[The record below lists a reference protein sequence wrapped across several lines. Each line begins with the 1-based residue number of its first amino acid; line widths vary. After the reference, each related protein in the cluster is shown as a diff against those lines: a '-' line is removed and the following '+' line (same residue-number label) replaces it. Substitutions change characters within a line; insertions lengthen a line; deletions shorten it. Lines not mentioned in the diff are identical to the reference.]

1 MAAIWTDHVEC
12 KAALKQW
19 MKQHLKF
26 TFIMQR
32 ELLSKQRGLKFL
44 LALLQ
49 PVTNWQVGI
58 WFQIKENLLGE

>member
-1 MAAIWTDHVEC
+1 MNETAP
-12 KAALKQW
+12 
-19 MKQHLKF
+19 KF

-32 ELLSKQRGLKFL
+32 ELLCKQRGLKFL

-58 WFQIKENLLGE
+58 WFQIKENLLGEWKQRN